1 MNIQSVQL
9 MRQRNILR
17 CDRMENK
24 TYQCVDEIIEK
35 YRAAGYF
42 KQAATLGRRPAPF
55 LIKMAYCILMVPAV
69 QMKNHCLIWH
79 R

>member
-1 MNIQSVQL
+1 
-9 MRQRNILR
+9 
-17 CDRMENK
+17 MENK

-35 YRAAGYF
+35 YRLPAI
-42 KQAATLGRRPAPF
+42 LSRRPAPF